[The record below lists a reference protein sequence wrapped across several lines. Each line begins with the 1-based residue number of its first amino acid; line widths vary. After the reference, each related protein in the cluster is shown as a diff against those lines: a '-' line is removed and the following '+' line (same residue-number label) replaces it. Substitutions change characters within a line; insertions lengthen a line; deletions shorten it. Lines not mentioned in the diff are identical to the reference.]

1 MSRSLFFLLV
11 TSAEL
16 STVLPLSL
24 RRPLLHCPLLLSL
37 RRPLLHCPLLQVA
50 NEAGAELST
59 AVVLS
64 LKRPSFSVSFHLRAI
79 SLTTNIAKRI
89 ATERKIT
96 LKNRVKLLEKKQ
108 KKIYLANTN

>member
-1 MSRSLFFLLV
+1 M
-11 TSAEL
+11 
-16 STVLPLSL
+16 
-24 RRPLLHCPLLLSL
+24 
-37 RRPLLHCPLLQVA
+37 RPLLHCPLLQVA

-96 LKNRVKLLEKKQ
+96 LKNRIKIFRKKT
-108 KKIYLANTN
+108 KENISAKTN